1 MVKALREVGD
11 PFPAR
16 TELLHEKTNR
26 EIVAITGDGVND
38 ASALKT
44 ARIGIAMGGRGSHV
58 ACEGSVLVLPDD
70 EISSIVQTVRRI
82 GY

>member
-1 MVKALREVGD
+1 
-11 PFPAR
+11 
-16 TELLHEKTNR
+16 
-26 EIVAITGDGVND
+26 VND
-38 ASALKT
+38 APALKT

-58 ACEGSVLVLPDD
+58 ASEGLVLVLPDD

>member
-38 ASALKT
+38 APALKT
-44 ARIGIAMGGRGSHV
+44 AG
-58 ACEGSVLVLPDD
+58 
-70 EISSIVQTVRRI
+70 
-82 GY
+82 